1 MNWLL
6 LRGLAREQRH
16 WHEFRWLLAERV
28 GAGRVHLLDVAG
40 AGSEHARVPRPSV
53 DWMASDVARRW
64 PAIAAKAG
72 EGNGWCVVGLSLGGM
87 IALEL
92 CRQIPARITHA
103 VIVNASSR
111 LTPRRE
117 RLRPAAAVA
126 LARAAFSADAVRRE
140 QRILSLTSALPHRER
155 TRYARLAAEFDREGS
170 PSVSTVLAQLTAAAR
185 FFPPVRASVAARL
198 HFVCSRNDALV
209 NPQSS
214 RDLATWY
221 GVACDEHPWAG
232 HDLPL
237 DDPRWLCERLANTV
251 LGGASF
257 AAGTTSRS

>member
-16 WHEFRWLLAERV
+16 WHEFRSLLTERV

-40 AGSEHARVPRPSV
+40 TGTEHARVPRPSV
-53 DWMASDVARRW
+53 GWLARDVARRW
-64 PAIAAKAG
+64 PALAADAG
-72 EGNGWCVVGLSLGGM
+72 GQGDAWCVLGLSLGGM

-92 CRQIPARITHA
+92 CRQCPRRLTHA

-126 LARAAFSADAVRRE
+126 LAGAAFSADALRRE
-140 QRILSLTSALPHRER
+140 QRILAFTSALPHAER
-155 TRYARLAAEFDREGS
+155 VRYALLAAEFGRASS
-170 PSVSTVLAQLTAAAR
+170 PSVWAVLAQLAAAAR
-185 FFPPVRASVAARL
+185 FSPPARSHVAARL
-198 HFVCSRNDALV
+198 RFVCSRNDTLV

-214 RDLATWY
+214 RDLAGWY
-221 GVACDEHPWAG
+221 GAACDEHPWAG

-237 DDPRWLCERLANTV
+237 DDPGWLCERLADIV
-251 LGGASF
+251 LAGGRG
-257 AAGTTSRS
+257 AAEARA